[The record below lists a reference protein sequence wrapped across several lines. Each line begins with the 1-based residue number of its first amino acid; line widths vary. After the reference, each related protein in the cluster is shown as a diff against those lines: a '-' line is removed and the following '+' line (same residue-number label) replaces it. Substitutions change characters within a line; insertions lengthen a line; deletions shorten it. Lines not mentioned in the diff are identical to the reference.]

1 MKIAF
6 MVLSIIPEFN
16 LGILNAWIGT
26 FPIML
31 LPLIFRMFNRSAFI
45 DRAAARGEY
54 NKSEKRTVDY
64 TMAVY
69 YLILL
74 YSIVLPLKFDTNSFY
89 VGLVVYLIAIFC
101 LMITYFNFK
110 SAPPDQLVT
119 YGIFR
124 LSRNPFYLTTIIA
137 FLGVGLASLSWL
149 LILLTI
155 IMAILQH
162 QVVLA
167 EERICEVKYGKE
179 YLEYKA
185 RVPRY
190 LLFF

>member
-6 MVLSIIPEFN
+6 IALSIIPEFN

-31 LPLIFRMFNRSAFI
+31 LPLIFRLFNRSAFI
-45 DRAAARGEY
+45 DRAAAREGY
-54 NKSEKRTVDY
+54 NKSEKRMVDY

-89 VGLVVYLIAIFC
+89 VGLAVYVIAISC
-101 LMITYFNFK
+101 LLITYFNFK
-110 SAPPDQLVT
+110 STPRNQLVT
-119 YGIFR
+119 HGIFR
-124 LSRNPFYLTTIIA
+124 LSRNPFYSTTIIA
-137 FLGVGLASLSWL
+137 FLGVGMASLSWL

-167 EERICEVKYGKE
+167 EERICEAQYGKE